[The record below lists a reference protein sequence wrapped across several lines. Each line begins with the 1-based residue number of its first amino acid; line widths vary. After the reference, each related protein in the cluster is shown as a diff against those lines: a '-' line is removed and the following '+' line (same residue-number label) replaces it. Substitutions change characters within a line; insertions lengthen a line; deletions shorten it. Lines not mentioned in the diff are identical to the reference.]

1 MVARNHLYIDG
12 YLGAPGLES
21 WSVGIA
27 YAGPEGEVET
37 DATGLQE
44 WATGVAAYLGSAT
57 LTGLMSML
65 STSAGITGVRTYFYP
80 GPGPAA
86 AAGEALLATPRVGT
100 GTISKPAQCAAVFTL
115 LTGLAGRRYRGRFYW
130 PWLGTG
136 YQGSTMQG
144 ILITGTATDAAAML
158 NAMGAEA
165 GGVVPLLPQVYSRA
179 GDFLT
184 PVSQVRV
191 DNIVDTQR
199 RRRDNLEGVAQ
210 VASV

>member
-1 MVARNHLYIDG
+1 MAARNHLFIDG
-12 YLGAPGLES
+12 YLGAPGLET

-27 YAGPEGEVET
+27 YAGPAGEVET
-37 DATGLQE
+37 TPGGLNIWAEQVAEYLEAATIAGPLGLLSSS
-44 WATGVAAYLGSAT
+44 AA
-57 LTGLMSML
+57 
-65 STSAGITGVRTYFYP
+65 ITDVRTYYYP
-80 GPGPAA
+80 GPGSAA
-86 AAGEALLATPRVGT
+86 AAGAAALDTPRVGSSV
-100 GTISKPAQCAAVFTL
+100 INKPAQCCAVVTL

-136 YQGSTMQG
+136 YQGSTLQG
-144 ILITGTATDAAAML
+144 ILTTGTATDFAAML
-158 NAMGAEA
+158 NAMGAE
-165 GGVVPLLPQVYSRA
+165 VDSPVDLLPQVYSRA

-210 VASV
+210 VATV